1 MNLASFQKN
10 IKTAGIALLLL
21 VILGVTI
28 VLGRQ
33 ANLFFAKASSCTVK
47 DVVAG
52 QVTKNN
58 AVISWVTDDMSQGT
72 VEYGTNA
79 TNLTFSSP
87 EGQPGKDHNINL
99 SLLTPNTVYYYLIKI
114 GDKRCDASGQ
124 TCGASCVPW
133 SFTTTAVIPQQE
145 IVKPIYTPTPYL
157 SPTNAVVVSP
167 TLTATATATPKITGV
182 SPSGTANLCAGI
194 SANMGKNPGSPD
206 WASVKQYDIDANGQ
220 INSLDVIKCK

>member
-58 AVISWVTDDMSQGT
+58 AVIYWVTDDMSQGT

-87 EGQPGKDHNINL
+87 EGQPGKEHSINL

-124 TCGASCVPW
+124 TCGISCVPW
-133 SFTTTAVIPQQE
+133 SFTTAAIVPQTE
-145 IVKPIYTPTPYL
+145 IVKPIDTPTPYL
-157 SPTNAVVVSP
+157 SPTDAVVASP
-167 TLTATATATPKITGV
+167 TLFATVSAAPKSVSVTPTGAL
-182 SPSGTANLCAGI
+182 SLCAGI
-194 SANMGKNPGSPD
+194 PANMGKTTGSPD
-206 WASVKQYDIDANGQ
+206 WSSVKQYDVDGNGQ
-220 INSLDVIKCK
+220 INSLDKVKCK